1 MSNRPDSSTPKS
13 RARRRFL
20 KWAVGAAAISSG
32 VVGYEGRVDANA
44 LTVTA
49 RDVHLA
55 GWPGSASGMRVG
67 QLSDLHCDNPH
78 AVTRTVRAVE
88 MMLAQ
93 KPDIVFLTGDYI
105 TYKPQRWAAPAIEA
119 LRPLTQAPLGCC
131 AVLGNHDWWCGG
143 GLILARKLHQ
153 AGITVLRNQSVPF
166 PAVDGAWIVGLDDV
180 CVDKQDAGAALN
192 GVPADSCKIL
202 LVHEP
207 DYADEAPAGFAL
219 QLSGHSHAG
228 QIRLPGLPP
237 LHCPKYGRHYPE
249 GLQQGPNHLVYTT
262 RGVGM
267 IGPQIRLF
275 CPPEVTLLRLF
286 PKP

>member
-1 MSNRPDSSTPKS
+1 MPNSNEPKS
-13 RARRRFL
+13 RARRRFF
-20 KWAVGAAAISSG
+20 KWALGAAAVGSG

-44 LTVTA
+44 LTLTT
-49 RDVHLA
+49 RDVPVS
-55 GWPGSASGMRVG
+55 GWPAAAAGLRVG
-67 QLSDLHCDNPH
+67 QLSDLHCDNAH
-78 AVTRTVRAVE
+78 AVERAERAVR
-88 MMLAQ
+88 MLLAQ

-105 TYKPQRWAAPAIEA
+105 TYKPQHWAAPAVRA
-119 LRPLTQAPLGCC
+119 LAPLTQAPGGVF

-143 GLILARKLHQ
+143 GLLLTRNLRQ
-153 AGITVLRNQSVPF
+153 AGITVLRNQSAPCPQVS
-166 PAVDGAWIVGLDDV
+166 GAWIVGLDDV
-180 CVDKQDAGAALN
+180 CVDKQDVEAALRS
-192 GVPADSCKIL
+192 VPDDACKLL

-207 DYADEAPAGFAL
+207 DFADEAPPGFAL

-249 GLQQGPNHLVYTT
+249 GLQQAPHHPVYTT

>member
-1 MSNRPDSSTPKS
+1 MNKPKS
-13 RARRRFL
+13 QARRRFL
-20 KWAVGAAAISSG
+20 KWALGAAAVGSG

-44 LTVTA
+44 LTVVQH
-49 RDVHLA
+49 DVPLP
-55 GWPGSASGMRVG
+55 GWPAGAAGLRVG

-78 AVTRTVRAVE
+78 AVERAARAVA
-88 MMLAQ
+88 MMLAL

-105 TYKPQRWAAPAIEA
+105 TYKPQRWAAPAVEA
-119 LRPLTQAPLGCC
+119 VKPLTQAPLGCI

-143 GLILARKLHQ
+143 GLILARKLAH
-153 AGITVLRNQSVPF
+153 AGIPVLRNQSVPF
-166 PAVDGAWIVGLDDV
+166 PTVNGAWIVGLDDV
-180 CVDKQDAGAALN
+180 CVDKQDADAALRD
-192 GVPADSCKIL
+192 VPGDACKIL

-207 DYADEAPAGFAL
+207 DFADQSPAGFAL

-237 LHCPKYGRHYPE
+237 LHCPKFGRHYPE
-249 GLQQGPNHLVYTT
+249 GLQQSEHHPVYTT

-267 IGPQIRLF
+267 VGPQIRLF